1 MRRNYSR
8 LAPLSGVIAAIL
20 GLAGSALLIQ
30 HSAPGASASG
40 AQVIAFYRA
49 HHAGQ
54 AAGAILFTF
63 AFIFFLFFAGTLR
76 TFLRATPGLDLLG
89 GYVFAGAVIELV
101 GQTTNAGF
109 GYALANSYSS
119 LTPAAA
125 QTINALGNDI
135 VLTSAAGLCIFGVA
149 SGLAILRGAEL
160 PRWLGW
166 LALGIGVL
174 VVTPAEGLAFVALV
188 VWIVV
193 VSILVYRH
201 GRRRMTPPLG

>member
-1 MRRNYSR
+1 GVCAGQARRAELRPRNRFCAGVDYGGWRCVSAAPERSLMRRNYSR

-76 TFLRATPGLDLLG
+76 TF
-89 GYVFAGAVIELV
+89 
-101 GQTTNAGF
+101 
-109 GYALANSYSS
+109 
-119 LTPAAA
+119 
-125 QTINALGNDI
+125 
-135 VLTSAAGLCIFGVA
+135 
-149 SGLAILRGAEL
+149 
-160 PRWLGW
+160 
-166 LALGIGVL
+166 
-174 VVTPAEGLAFVALV
+174 
-188 VWIVV
+188 
-193 VSILVYRH
+193 
-201 GRRRMTPPLG
+201 